1 MKHITETRRLILRE
15 FILDDAQDFFDLNSD
30 PEVLKFTGDQA
41 FANVED
47 TITFL
52 KNYQKQQYRSVGYG
66 RWAVLLKPTN
76 QFIGWCGLKKN
87 EEDLVDLGFRFY
99 KDQWN
104 KGYATE
110 AAKATLTYGFHE
122 LQLHEI
128 IGRAAHENSA
138 SIRVLEKIGMKFWK
152 KGSCEGIINSS
163 YYKITKSEFN
173 P

>member
-1 MKHITETRRLILRE
+1 MKHIAETGRLILRE
-15 FILDDAQDFFDLNSD
+15 FINEDAQDFFDLNSD
-30 PEVLKFTGDQA
+30 PDVLKFTGDEA
-41 FANVED
+41 FAKIED
-47 TITFL
+47 AVIFL
-52 KNYQKQQYRSVGYG
+52 KNYQERQYRSLGYG
-66 RWAVLLKPTN
+66 RWAVILKNTN

-87 EEDLVDLGFRFY
+87 EEDLIDLGFRFY

-128 IGRAAHENSA
+128 IGRATQENSA

-152 KGSCEGIINSS
+152 HGNCKGILNSS
-163 YYKITKSEFN
+163 YYKITKSGFN
-173 P
+173 L